1 MDRIISVPVSHTTW
15 SWIFKM
21 ALRDARRSKSRLALF
36 MLSIIIGIAALV
48 SINSGSINL
57 QKDIANKSKELLG
70 ADLKLFSKEAALT
83 FPVLDSMPHKLS
95 REAIFQS
102 MAFFP
107 KSQDSRL
114 VSVKSLEGEFPY
126 YGSIQTKPIT
136 AASTFR
142 DGPPKALVDQA
153 VLLQYDLVAG
163 DSVRIGEMTFTIE
176 GALVRTPSAPLTD
189 ILPNPIVYIPMAYLD
204 STRLIGFGSQV
215 EYNHF
220 YKFTSLPED
229 FDWDRWI
236 TLGPGSRGTLGRT
249 PKATAETQREWVSGH
264 FDYTTDYLNLIAFIA
279 LLLGSIGVASAVNIY
294 TKEKARSVAILRC
307 LGVTSKDTFVI
318 FLVQISIL
326 GFLGSLIGA
335 LAGVL
340 IQSILP
346 TVFADF
352 LPIEVS
358 LSISWSSILIGILTG
373 VIFTVLFAL
382 ASLITLRKISPLITL
397 RGLGQHKGKRID
409 KNQLII
415 YSVICI
421 FIIGFSFIQTGRW
434 LDSLIFTSYVVIS
447 FSLLIATAKGS
458 MWMVRRFFP
467 SKWKYEWRQGMAN
480 LYRPNNQT
488 LVLISSLGLAASLI
502 TILFFIQALLV
513 NKLEVQMNNDLPDL
527 MIFDIQDHQLEEVET
542 LVKDRN
548 MVITH
553 NVPVV
558 TMRLK
563 SINGMV
569 PDLEEKD
576 PFDQINPEWHV
587 TYRDSL
593 TEKEKL
599 LDGVLHMPEERP
611 PWLMGVNEDAILVSM
626 EVIHSAIL
634 ELNLGDTLIWD
645 VQGIPITTILGSRRL
660 VNNDRV
666 NSKFHA
672 FFPTGVL
679 EQAPK
684 FHVLLTKTGGL
695 EPRVDL
701 QKAIVKN
708 HPGVSVVSFDIM
720 LETLNGIMK
729 KVSFVIRFMGVL
741 SILTGLLVLISSV
754 ILSRFQR
761 IKESVLLRTMG
772 ASKRQIF
779 SINAL
784 EYLFLGGLASISGI
798 FLGILASLGLA
809 YFYFEATFYPTL
821 LPTLIISV
829 SITLI
834 TISIGLINSRS
845 VINKPPLEV
854 LRNEVQ

>member
-21 ALRDARRSKSRLALF
+21 ALRDARKSKSRLALF
-36 MLSIIIGIAALV
+36 MSSIIIGIAALV

-57 QKDIANKSKELLG
+57 QKDIATKSKELLG
-70 ADLKLFSKEAALT
+70 ADLKLFSSDAILS
-83 FPVLDSMPHKLS
+83 FPAIDSMPHKLS
-95 REAIFQS
+95 REANFQS

-126 YGSIQTKPIT
+126 YGKIQTKPLN
-136 AASTFR
+136 AESTFR
-142 DGPPKALVDQA
+142 DGQPKALVDQG
-153 VLLQYDLVAG
+153 VLLQYDLAVG
-163 DSVRIGEMTFTIE
+163 DSVRIGEMLFKIE
-176 GALVRTPSAPLTD
+176 GALIRTPSAPITD
-189 ILPNPIVYIPMAYLD
+189 ILTNPIVYISMPYLD
-204 STRLIGFGSQV
+204 STRLTGFGSRVQ
-215 EYNHF
+215 YNHF
-220 YKFTSLPED
+220 YQFTSLPED
-229 FDWDRWI
+229 FDWDHWTTR
-236 TLGPGSRGTLGRT
+236 GPGSKETLGRT
-249 PKATAETQREWVSGH
+249 PKATAQTQREWVSGH

-294 TKEKARSVAILRC
+294 TKEKARSVGILRC
-307 LGVTSKDTFVI
+307 LGVTSKDTFLI
-318 FLVQISIL
+318 YLVQISIL
-326 GFLGSLIGA
+326 GFLGSLLGA

-346 TVFADF
+346 TVFVDF

-358 LSISWSSILIGILTG
+358 FRISWSSILIGILTG

-382 ASLITLRKISPLITL
+382 ASLITLRKVSPLVTL
-397 RGLGQHKGKRID
+397 RGLGQPGGKRVD

-434 LDSLIFTSYVVIS
+434 QDSLIFTAYVVS
-447 FSLLIATAKGS
+447 AFSLLIATAKGS
-458 MWMVRRFFP
+458 MWVVRRFFP
-467 SKWKYEWRQGMAN
+467 SKWNYEWRQGMAN
-480 LYRPNNQT
+480 LFRPNNQT
-488 LVLISSLGLAASLI
+488 LILISSIGLAASLI

-513 NKLEVQMNNDLPDL
+513 NKLEVQKNNDLPDL
-527 MIFDIQDHQLEEVET
+527 MVFDIQDYQLGNVESMA
-542 LVKDRN
+542 KERN
-548 MVITH
+548 MEITH
-553 NVPVV
+553 SIPVV

-563 SINGMV
+563 SINGV
-569 PDLEEKD
+569 DFNQKERD
-576 PFDQINPEWHV
+576 FFGRIASEWHV

-593 TEKEKL
+593 AETERL

-611 PWLMGVNEDAILVSM
+611 PWLMGVDDSAVLVGM
-626 EVIHSAIL
+626 EISRAAYL
-634 ELNLGDTLIWD
+634 DLNLGDTLIWD
-645 VQGIPITTILGSRRL
+645 VQGIPITTLLGSRRV
-660 VNNDRV
+660 VNNDRI
-666 NSKFHA
+666 NSKLHA

-684 FHVLLTKTGGL
+684 FHVLLAKTGGL
-695 EPRVDL
+695 EARVDL

-708 HPGVSVVSFDIM
+708 YPGISVVSFDIM
-720 LETLNGIMK
+720 LETLNGIMM
-729 KVSFVIRFMGVL
+729 KVSFVIRFMGAL

-761 IKESVLLRTMG
+761 IRESVLLRTMG

-784 EYLFLGGLASISGI
+784 EYFFLGGLASASGI
-798 FLGILASLGLA
+798 FLGLLASLGLA
-809 YFYFEATFYPTL
+809 HFYFEATFSPTI
-821 LPTLIISV
+821 LPILIIGV
-829 SITLI
+829 SITVI

-854 LRNEVQ
+854 LRNEIQ